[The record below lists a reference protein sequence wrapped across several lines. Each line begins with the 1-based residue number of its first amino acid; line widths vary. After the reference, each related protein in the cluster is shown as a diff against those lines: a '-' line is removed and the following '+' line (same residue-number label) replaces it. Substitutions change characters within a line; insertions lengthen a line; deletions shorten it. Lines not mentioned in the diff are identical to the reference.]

1 MIRLGLRRRPVLLA
15 AAAAG
20 LGAGVLARLLGLPW
34 PSAVLFGW
42 CALVLSHAIPSFV
55 LMQRSTPDSIR
66 RRAEELDEGEAAV
79 LAGSLA
85 AAIASVGAVF
95 WYLASA
101 EGPATPRQVVLALAT
116 IALSWAFVH
125 MLFATRYAHE
135 YWQQGGG
142 LEFPKSARPDEDAP
156 DFSDFLYFAFTIGM
170 TFQTSDVGVSLRLLR
185 QLTLVHA
192 LVSFLFNAVI
202 LAVAVNLAASLAA

>member
-1 MIRLGLRRRPVLLA
+1 MIGLRRRPVLLA

-20 LGAGVLARLLGLPW
+20 LAAGGLARLLGLPW
-34 PSAVLFGW
+34 PSAVLSGW

-55 LMQRSTPDSIR
+55 LMQRATPESIR
-66 RRAEELDEGEAAV
+66 RRAAALDEGEAAV

-101 EGPATPRQVVLALAT
+101 EGPATPRQVLLALAT

-125 MLFATRYAHE
+125 MLFAVRYAHE

-142 LEFPKSARPDEDAP
+142 LEFPKGIRPEEAAP

-185 QLTLVHA
+185 QLTLIHA
-192 LVSFLFNAVI
+192 LVAFLFNAVI
-202 LAVAVNLAASLAA
+202 LAVAVNLAASLAG